1 MGNPYS
7 DISALD
13 LLKEEMTSDE
23 TYIKVNSIHR
33 LKIICTVLGS
43 DSVRQQLLP
52 YLSSNPY
59 LALLHEDEE
68 VLFALAESLE
78 DIYAFVQSS
87 PGPVLSLL
95 ESLAGLDE
103 TVIRDQ
109 AVKTLNQIS
118 RSLSDSDISSFFV
131 PILMKLSAAEN
142 FSSRVSALGLFAAGY
157 PRAGAMKE
165 KLRSKF
171 LELSHEDTPMVRRAA
186 VVEMGR
192 FSRVLEKNF
201 LVSDIIPDLR
211 ALAQDEQDQV
221 RTLCIDG
228 LIEVSKLLSK
238 EENKLHTLPLILV
251 IGDDKS
257 WKVRY
262 HFALKFPA
270 VAEALGRDITESSL
284 IQTFVQLLRDNEAD
298 VKTMALS
305 SLTAIL
311 HFISRDRVQG
321 LVFPTIEAV
330 VADNSLPPKVKKN
343 CAAAISELGN
353 SLGKEFASAKLMPI
367 VLNLINEDN
376 YEVKLKMVEG
386 LRKLVVTIGGEMMSP
401 SLCNV
406 LMSLS
411 KDSPQWRLREAVI
424 RSCVDICKHLGDE
437 IFTRSLQDI
446 YFNFFSDPICE
457 VRNSGVETL
466 TEIIQVL
473 GDDWVTAELLPKL
486 QDIYHQ
492 RNSIIRIT
500 VLHAIAKLNLT
511 VDQLSTMVYFAAK
524 DNVANVRI
532 VLCKVMKEIGSRAD
546 ITALKK

>member
-1 MGNPYS
+1 
-7 DISALD
+7 
-13 LLKEEMTSDE
+13 
-23 TYIKVNSIHR
+23 
-33 LKIICTVLGS
+33 
-43 DSVRQQLLP
+43 
-52 YLSSNPY
+52 
-59 LALLHEDEE
+59 
-68 VLFALAESLE
+68 
-78 DIYAFVQSS
+78 
-87 PGPVLSLL
+87 
-95 ESLAGLDE
+95 
-103 TVIRDQ
+103 
-109 AVKTLNQIS
+109 
-118 RSLSDSDISSFFV
+118 
-131 PILMKLSAAEN
+131 MKLSTAEN
-142 FSSRVSALGLFAAGY
+142 FSSRVSACGLFAAAY
-157 PRAGAMKE
+157 PKANAMKE
-165 KLRSKF
+165 KLRAKF

-186 VVEMGR
+186 VIEMGK
-192 FSRVLEKNF
+192 FSRVLEKNY

-221 RTLCIDG
+221 RTLCIDS
-228 LIEVSKLLSK
+228 LIEVSKLLNK

-270 VAEALGRDITESSL
+270 AAESLGRDITESSL

-298 VKTMALS
+298 VKTTALT
-305 SLTAIL
+305 SLTSIL
-311 HFISRDRVQG
+311 HFISRDRVQT
-321 LVFPTIEAV
+321 LAFPTIEAI

-343 CAAAISELGN
+343 CAAAVAELGQA
-353 SLGKEFASAKLMPI
+353 LGKDFASAKLMPI
-367 VLNLINEDN
+367 VLSLINEEN

-386 LRKLVVTIGGEMMSP
+386 LGKLVTTIGNEMMSP

-424 RSCVDICKHLGDE
+424 RCCVDICKHLGDE

-446 YFNFFSDPICE
+446 YFNFLSDPISQ

-466 TEIIQVL
+466 SDIITIL

-500 VLHAIAKLNLT
+500 VLHAISKLNLT
-511 VDQLSTMVYFAAK
+511 VDQLSTMIYFAAK
-524 DNVANVRI
+524 DNVPNVRL
-532 VLCKVMKEIGSRAD
+532 VLCKVMKEIGSRSD
-546 ITALKK
+546 ISSLKK